1 MIKQIKNIELLRGK
15 IMMKIGIDID
25 GVLTDVEQWQLDYG
39 SKYYYEKYGMRIK
52 NYKGYEASE
61 IFDVDKKLD
70 DEFWNEYFREYSINV
85 ETRKFANE
93 VIDKLKEENEIYII
107 TARGSFLSHSTGVM
121 SIEENKTIV
130 LNWLEKN
137 QIHYDDII
145 FSPEDKLNICK
156 QNKINLMIED
166 KPENINTISKEIPVI
181 CYHANYNE
189 QCNGKN
195 IYRCYSWYDIYR
207 KIKEM

>member
-1 MIKQIKNIELLRGK
+1 MKNNPLR
-15 IMMKIGIDID
+15 MN
-25 GVLTDVEQWQLDYG
+25 LPSLD
-39 SKYYYEKYGMRIK
+39 
-52 NYKGYEASE
+52 
-61 IFDVDKKLD
+61 
-70 DEFWNEYFREYSINV
+70 
-85 ETRKFANE
+85 
-93 VIDKLKEENEIYII
+93 
-107 TARGSFLSHSTGVM
+107 LS
-121 SIEENKTIV
+121 
-130 LNWLEKN
+130 L
-137 QIHYDDII
+137 IHI
-145 FSPEDKLNICK
+145 LCK

>member
-70 DEFWNEYFREYSINV
+70 DEFQNEYFRDYSINV

-121 SIEENKTIV
+121 SIEENRTIV

-137 QIHYDDII
+137 QIY
-145 FSPEDKLNICK
+145 K
-156 QNKINLMIED
+156 
-166 KPENINTISKEIPVI
+166 
-181 CYHANYNE
+181 
-189 QCNGKN
+189 
-195 IYRCYSWYDIYR
+195 